1 MSPVPR
7 KRLPKR
13 IETLPAYDGAA
24 FDAAMD
30 LIEQRVRQ
38 LNRAA
43 INEAAREK
51 LCERPRVRRLLRL
64 GRRLE
69 ELR

>member
-1 MSPVPR
+1 MAVPR

-13 IETLPAYDGAA
+13 TKTLLAHDGAV

-30 LIEQRVRQ
+30 LIEQRVRR
-38 LNRAA
+38 LNRVA
-43 INEAAREK
+43 INAEAREK
-51 LCERPRVRRLLRL
+51 LQERPRVRRLLRL
-64 GRRLE
+64 AQRLE